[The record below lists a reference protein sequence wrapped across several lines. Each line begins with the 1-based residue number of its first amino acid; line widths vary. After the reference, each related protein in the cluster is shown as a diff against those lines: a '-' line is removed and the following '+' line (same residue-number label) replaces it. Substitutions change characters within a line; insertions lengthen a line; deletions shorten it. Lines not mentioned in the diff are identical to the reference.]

1 MAPKRGLLGRISQKR
16 GLLGRMLAEWNL
28 LGRMLAEWSLLGR
41 MLQER
46 WLLGLIL
53 PEWMPHSS
61 EPKAAWRGAAWETAA
76 GTPADEGETRNTYR

>member
-16 GLLGRMLAEWNL
+16 GL

-76 GTPADEGETRNTYR
+76 GTPADAGETRNTYR